1 VAVLYLSLIV
11 LNISSYYND
20 IHPTL
25 PFLPHNKGRLNTRL
39 NSCPP
44 VLRDALLEALYTA
57 VRSISS
63 GVPQYQESQNSRKA
77 ASMIAAAQFDNPS
90 ARSMS
95 NNLIY
100 LQAMILM
107 TIEADNGP
115 PAMRSHSGSSPSVW
129 LGSAIGLA
137 YSMKLHVPRQKEIA
151 SDGDVD
157 SDEKLARR
165 CWLVLVTL
173 DKFHA
178 SSTSSPGLIPDA
190 SVVILADDQQF
201 GDSTFHL
208 TSKFTIATSPSSHL
222 LTPQGCPQFLVTWQ
236 QYLSHHQ
243 ILLLLFLLLHLL

>member
-1 VAVLYLSLIV
+1 
-11 LNISSYYND
+11 
-20 IHPTL
+20 
-25 PFLPHNKGRLNTRL
+25 
-39 NSCPP
+39 
-44 VLRDALLEALYTA
+44 
-57 VRSISS
+57 
-63 GVPQYQESQNSRKA
+63 
-77 ASMIAAAQFDNPS
+77 MIAAAQFDNPS
-90 ARSMS
+90 ARSIS

-107 TIEADNGP
+107 AIEADHYGP
-115 PAMRSHSGSSPSVW
+115 PAMRSHSGPSQSVW

-137 YSMKLHVPRQKEIA
+137 YSMKLHVPKQKEIS
-151 SDGDVD
+151 SDGDAD

-208 TSKFTIATSPSSHL
+208 TSKSTVLNPV
-222 LTPQGCPQFLVTWQ
+222 PE
-236 QYLSHHQ
+236 
-243 ILLLLFLLLHLL
+243 LLF

>member
-1 VAVLYLSLIV
+1 MCLDKLTIPR
-11 LNISSYYND
+11 YYKD

-25 PFLPHNKGRLNTRL
+25 PLLPNNKNKLTTHL

-44 VLRDALLEALYTA
+44 ALRDAFLEALYTT
-57 VRSISS
+57 VRSFSS
-63 GVPQYQESQNSRKA
+63 SNMLSYQEPQSIRKV

-90 ARSMS
+90 ARSMT
-95 NNLIY
+95 NNIIQ
-100 LQAMILM
+100 LQTMILM
-107 TIEADNGP
+107 AIEAEHNGP
-115 PAMRSHSGSSPSVW
+115 AAIRNHGSPSQAVW

-137 YSMKLHVPRQKEIA
+137 YSMKLHVPKQHEVA
-151 SDGDVD
+151 SDGDPD

-201 GDSTFHL
+201 GDNTFHL
-208 TSKFTIATSPSSHL
+208 ASKF
-222 LTPQGCPQFLVTWQ
+222 F
-236 QYLSHHQ
+236 
-243 ILLLLFLLLHLL
+243 